1 MQELI
6 KAINL
11 EKIYRRGAETV
22 HALNGISFSLMKGE
36 FTAITG
42 QSGSGKT
49 TLLHIIGCLDRA
61 TGGEVYLDG
70 VSLEEMDDKSLDR
83 VRRVKIGF
91 VFQQFY
97 LLPGLTAVENITL
110 PLLFNGKKADEKH
123 LAGILESVGLAHRR
137 THLPR
142 ELSGGEMQRA
152 AIARALINNPE
163 FIMADEPTA
172 NLDTTNSL
180 KIFDLL
186 QSLSERGITVIVV
199 THNPALAKR
208 AARQICL
215 KDGMIVDGG

>member
-11 EKIYRRGAETV
+11 EKSYQRGAETV
-22 HALNGISFSLMKGE
+22 HALSGVSFSLMKGE

-49 TLLHIIGCLDRA
+49 TLLHILGCLDRA
-61 TGGEVYLDG
+61 TSGMVYLDG
-70 VSLEEMDDKSLDR
+70 VSLEEMNDKALDR
-83 VRRVKIGF
+83 VRREKIGF

-97 LLPGLTAVENITL
+97 LLPGLTVVENITL
-110 PLLFNGKKADEKH
+110 PLLFTGEKPDEKKIED
-123 LAGILESVGLAHRR
+123 LLESVGLAHRR

-142 ELSGGEMQRA
+142 ELSGGEMQRV
-152 AIARALINNPE
+152 AIARALVNDPE

-180 KIFDLL
+180 RIFDLL

-199 THNPALAKR
+199 THNPGLAKR
-208 AARQICL
+208 ARRQIYL
-215 KDGMIVDGG
+215 KDGLIVEGA